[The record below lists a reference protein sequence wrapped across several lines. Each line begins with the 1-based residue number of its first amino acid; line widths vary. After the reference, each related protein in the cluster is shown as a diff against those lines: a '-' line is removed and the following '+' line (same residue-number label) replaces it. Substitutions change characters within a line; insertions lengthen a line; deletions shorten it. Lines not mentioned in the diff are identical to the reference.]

1 MPLPGANGVSP
12 FGVQTGQ
19 FADGTTWTAKQGLGL
34 ADLARRRGPRMH
46 PMERG
51 AEVVGGVRH
60 LRTTALRQ
68 VPHPERHA
76 LRPTEQVR
84 GQALSRRKR

>member
-1 MPLPGANGVSP
+1 MRPVPLPGANGVSP

-19 FADGTTWTAKQGLGL
+19 FVDGATWTAQRTTGL

-51 AEVVGGVRH
+51 AEVVGGVRR
-60 LRTTALRQ
+60 LRTKAFSQR
-68 VPHPERHA
+68 ER
-76 LRPTEQVR
+76 
-84 GQALSRRKR
+84 